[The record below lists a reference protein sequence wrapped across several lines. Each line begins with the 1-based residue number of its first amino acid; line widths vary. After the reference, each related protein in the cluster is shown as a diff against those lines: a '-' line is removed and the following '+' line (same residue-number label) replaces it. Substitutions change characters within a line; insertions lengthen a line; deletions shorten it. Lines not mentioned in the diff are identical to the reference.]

1 MLKFIVYTII
11 GIFIFHFILYN
22 LNINILELYNKRK
35 TNNYIPNSIDKGETS
50 EINVAND
57 KLNENILELKEGI
70 NKLKNINNTIYNVQ
84 TNNL

>member
-11 GIFIFHFILYN
+11 GIFIFHFVLYN

-35 TNNYIPNSIDKGETS
+35 TNNYIPNSIDKEETS

-57 KLNENILELKEGI
+57 TLNEHIIELKEGI
-70 NKLKNINNTIYNVQ
+70 NKLKNINNTIYNV
-84 TNNL
+84 